1 MPFVGGARIGTATL
15 NTIRTQPIAPRLT
28 HSKLTNVGAFW
39 SPGQGMRPPPG
50 RPPGRGWGLYVS
62 ASVHKGQHLHI
73 DNVKTNKTTKTV
85 TITADARGTGKQQ
98 KTTEKQEAMVGRVGG
113 MKAEKWTVIVKD
125 HQGHTLMKKSMM
137 VGGPPAP

>member
-15 NTIRTQPIAPRLT
+15 NTIRTQPIAPKLT

-39 SPGQGMRPPPG
+39 SPGQGVRPPPG
-50 RPPGRGWGLYVS
+50 HPPGHGWGLYVT
-62 ASVHKGQHLHI
+62 ASVHKGQHLQI
-73 DNVKTNKTTKTV
+73 DNVKTNKTAKTV

-98 KTTEKQEAMVGRVGG
+98 KATEKQEAMVGRVGG